1 MERQFVGLI
10 GDVVGSRRLGASA
23 RDDLQ
28 GQIRRSLEEINERFS
43 SSVAAKFLITIGDE
57 FQGLLQDSAVLP
69 ELIRALEMGLPN
81 TVLRLGIG
89 RGAIHTGP
97 AEYAIGM
104 DGPAWHAAREA
115 LTQAR
120 AGRRLGG
127 VFMGF
132 GESEDRILNGFA
144 RVLHHI
150 RSRLTEKQRE
160 LLEALLENGTQSRI
174 AARTGVTKQAVSKQ
188 AASAGLDAYR
198 EGEGG
203 WKLTLVR
210 ASTASPRP

>member
-57 FQGLLQDSAVLP
+57 FQGLLQDPAVLP

-144 RVLHHI
+144 RVL
-150 RSRLTEKQRE
+150 
-160 LLEALLENGTQSRI
+160 
-174 AARTGVTKQAVSKQ
+174 
-188 AASAGLDAYR
+188 
-198 EGEGG
+198 
-203 WKLTLVR
+203 
-210 ASTASPRP
+210 